1 MDLTDDDIQAA
12 YFLAH
17 RFVDPMHAAGR
28 TVNDA
33 IRNFTRKV
41 DLAWDMHASGTE
53 SQDGS
58 AQSEASYTVAEAAAE
73 MTVTQGYVR
82 RLARRGDLSGA
93 EKPGRDWLIPRQ
105 AVTDYL
111 ETRSGRAA

>member
-1 MDLTDDDIQAA
+1 MIGPSGDDLEAA
-12 YFLAH
+12 YFLGH
-17 RFVDPMHAAGR
+17 RSFDPMQTTGR
-28 TVNDA
+28 PISDSILNYM
-33 IRNFTRKV
+33 RKL
-41 DLAWDMHASGTE
+41 DLAWDIAASGT
-53 SQDGS
+53 QIHYDT

-82 RLARRGDLSGA
+82 RLARRGDLNGA

-111 ETRSGRAA
+111 EAR